1 MTEVEDYDYDLFVIG
16 AGSGG
21 VRAARMSAQYGA
33 RVAVAEERYLGGT
46 CVNAGCVPKK
56 LFVYAAEFAQA
67 FRDSAGF
74 GWQLADAQFHWP
86 TLRDNKNREID
97 RLNGIYGGLLDKAG
111 VTLIEGSATIA
122 APNRVHV
129 DGREYSA
136 RYILVAVGGWPWMPT
151 IPGGE
156 LAISSN
162 EVFHLDEFPRR
173 VIVVGGG
180 YIAVEFAGIFNGL
193 GAKTHLIYRGELFL
207 KNFDKDV
214 RTGLAA
220 QMTAQGIQLH
230 FDNDVVSI
238 EKNPD
243 GSLNAT
249 LGNGDC
255 LEVDAVMYATGRKPK
270 TSGLGLENTAVALDD
285 SGAIKVDDRFAT
297 TEASIFAIGD
307 VIDRVPLTPVA
318 INEAMVLAD
327 NLFNGGNN
335 SMDYTNIP
343 TAVFSQPAIGT
354 VGLSEADARARFG
367 DNISIYRTD
376 FKPMK
381 QTLAGGN
388 DRVMMKLVVDKLTDR
403 VLGCHM
409 LGDAAGEII
418 QGLAVAIK
426 AGATKRGF
434 DATVGVHPTAAEE
447 FVTMRLSV

>member
-1 MTEVEDYDYDLFVIG
+1 
-16 AGSGG
+16 
-21 VRAARMSAQYGA
+21 
-33 RVAVAEERYLGGT
+33 
-46 CVNAGCVPKK
+46 
-56 LFVYAAEFAQA
+56 
-67 FRDSAGF
+67 
-74 GWQLADAQFHWP
+74 
-86 TLRDNKNREID
+86 
-97 RLNGIYGGLLDKAG
+97 
-111 VTLIEGSATIA
+111 
-122 APNRVHV
+122 
-129 DGREYSA
+129 
-136 RYILVAVGGWPWMPT
+136 
-151 IPGGE
+151 
-156 LAISSN
+156 
-162 EVFHLDEFPRR
+162 HLHEFPRR

-381 QTLAGGN
+381 QTLAGGS

-418 QGLAVAIK
+418 QGLAV
-426 AGATKRGF
+426 
-434 DATVGVHPTAAEE
+434 
-447 FVTMRLSV
+447 